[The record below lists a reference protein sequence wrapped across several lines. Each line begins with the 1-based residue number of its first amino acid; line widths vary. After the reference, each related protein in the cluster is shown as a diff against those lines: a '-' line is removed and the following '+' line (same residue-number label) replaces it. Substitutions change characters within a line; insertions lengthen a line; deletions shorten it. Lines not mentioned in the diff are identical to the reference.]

1 MTFGANSVQWDQLD
15 SYGYLPPHLFPR
27 KSLKILAIRE
37 NEDDLWMD
45 GRKGKREGGRNN
57 LWVTRGDSHSSC
69 NFLL

>member
-15 SYGYLPPHLFPR
+15 SHGYLPPHLFPR

-45 GRKGKREGGRNN
+45 GREKKEGDRNN

-69 NFLL
+69 NFPL